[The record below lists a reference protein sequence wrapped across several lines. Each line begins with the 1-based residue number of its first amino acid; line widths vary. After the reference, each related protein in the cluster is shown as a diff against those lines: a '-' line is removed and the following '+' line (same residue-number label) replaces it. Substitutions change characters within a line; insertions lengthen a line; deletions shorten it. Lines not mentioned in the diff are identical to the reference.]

1 MALGGGT
8 WLTQNKKLPGTY
20 INFVSKVRASV
31 NMADRGYAAMPL
43 DLDWGI
49 EGEVFTVE
57 NADFQKNSMLYF
69 GYDYSH
75 EKMKPLRDLF
85 KNLKTGYFYRINNGA
100 VKASNSLATAKYGGV
115 RGNNFTIAI
124 QPNIDDETKYDVITY
139 LNEYKDINNSIIGMA
154 QVGSAAT
161 AEKDTTFTMMDKQ
174 TISTWAEITDNDYV
188 VFKRTGLLSESIT
201 AGTPLEGG
209 SNGGEI
215 SGLQYQDFLEKIE
228 PYYFNIL
235 GCVSTDETIQD
246 LMIQFTKRLRD
257 EVGAKFQCVVYG
269 YENADYEGVISI
281 QNSVIDKGESPA
293 NLVYWVTGAEAS
305 CAVNASCT
313 NKTYDGE
320 YIINTNYKQT
330 ELEKAITNGMLI
342 FHRVADNVD
351 GDIVGDINILRDINT
366 FTSFTK
372 EKNEDFS
379 SNQVIRVLD
388 QHAIDIARLFNKTYL
403 GKEPND
409 NEGRM
414 ALWGDIVAYEKEMQ
428 RIRAITNFKAE
439 DVPIPTMGQSKET
452 VLSEYAIQPVICMEK
467 LYMNI
472 IVA

>member
-20 INFVSKVRASV
+20 INFTSKVRASV
-31 NMADRGYAAMPL
+31 NLADRGYAAMPL
-43 DLDWGI
+43 ELDWGP

-57 NADFQKNSMLYF
+57 NEDFQKNSMKYF

-75 EKMKPLRDLF
+75 EKIKGLRDLF

-100 VKASNSLATAKYGGV
+100 AKASCTLATAKYSGT
-115 RGNNFTIAI
+115 RGNDLVIAL
-124 QPNIDDETKYDVITY
+124 QANIDNDDQYDITTY
-139 LNEYKDINNSIIGMA
+139 LKDPNTGTM
-154 QVGSAAT
+154 
-161 AEKDTTFTMMDKQ
+161 TTLDKQ
-174 TISTWAEITDNDYV
+174 TISSWDDVQDNDYV
-188 VFKRTGLLSESIT
+188 VFTREGDLSTATT
-201 AGTPLEGG
+201 AGTPLTEG
-209 SNGGEI
+209 SNGEDVT
-215 SGLQYQDFLEKIE
+215 GLQYQEFLEKIE

-235 GCVSTDETIQD
+235 GCVSTEEEIQD
-246 LMIQFTKRLRD
+246 LMVQFTKRLRD
-257 EVGAKFQCVVYG
+257 EVGAKFQCVLYN

-281 QNSVIDKGESPA
+281 QNAVTDEGENPA
-293 NLVYWVTGAEAS
+293 SLVYWVTGAEAS

-313 NKTYDGE
+313 NKTYDGDFTV
-320 YIINTNYKQT
+320 NTNYKQT
-330 ELEKAITNGMLI
+330 ELENAITNGMLI
-342 FHRVADNVD
+342 FHRVADSVD
-351 GDIVGDINILRDINT
+351 SDIVGNVNILRDINT

-409 NEGRM
+409 EEGRT
-414 ALWGDIVAYEKEMQ
+414 ALWGDIVAYEQEMQ
-428 RIRAITNFKAE
+428 RIRAITNFSSD
-439 DVPIPTMGQSKET
+439 DVPVPTMGQSKET
-452 VLSEYAIQPVICMEK
+452 VLSEYAIQPVMCMEK

-472 IVA
+472 IIS

>member
-20 INFVSKVRASV
+20 INFTSKVRASV
-31 NMADRGYAAMPL
+31 NLADRGYAAMPL
-43 DLDWGI
+43 ELDWGP

-57 NADFQKNSMLYF
+57 NEDFQKNSMKYF

-75 EKMKPLRDLF
+75 DKIKGLRDLF

-100 VKASNSLATAKYGGV
+100 AKASCTLATAKYSGT
-115 RGNNFTIAI
+115 RGNDLVIAL
-124 QPNIDDETKYDVITY
+124 QANIDNDDQYDITTY
-139 LNEYKDINNSIIGMA
+139 LKDPDTGTM
-154 QVGSAAT
+154 T
-161 AEKDTTFTMMDKQ
+161 ALDKQ
-174 TISTWAEITDNDYV
+174 TISSWDDVQDNDYV
-188 VFKRTGLLSESIT
+188 VFTREGDLSTATT
-201 AGTPLEGG
+201 AGTPLTEG
-209 SNGGEI
+209 SNGEDVT
-215 SGLQYQDFLEKIE
+215 GLQYQEFLEKIE

-235 GCVSTDETIQD
+235 GCVSTEEEIQD
-246 LMIQFTKRLRD
+246 LMVQFTKRLRD
-257 EVGAKFQCVVYG
+257 EVGAKFQCVLYG

-281 QNSVIDKGESPA
+281 QNAVTDSGENPA
-293 NLVYWVTGAEAS
+293 SLVYWVTGAEAS

-313 NKTYDGE
+313 NKTYDGDFTV
-320 YIINTNYKQT
+320 NTNYKQT

-342 FHRVADNVD
+342 FHRVADSVD
-351 GDIVGDINILRDINT
+351 GDIVGNVNILRDINT

-409 NEGRM
+409 EEGRT
-414 ALWGDIVAYEKEMQ
+414 ALWGDIVAYEQEMQ
-428 RIRAITNFKAE
+428 RIRAITNFSSD

-452 VLSEYAIQPVICMEK
+452 VLSEYAIQPVMCMEK

-472 IVA
+472 IIA

>member
-20 INFVSKVRASV
+20 INFVSKVRANV

-43 DLDWGI
+43 ELDWGI

-57 NADFQKNSMLYF
+57 NTDFQKNSMQIF

-75 EKMKPLRDLF
+75 EKLQPLRDLF

-100 VKASNSLATAKYGGV
+100 VKASNDLATAKYGGI
-115 RGNNFTIAI
+115 RGNDLTISI
-124 QPNIDDETKYDVITY
+124 QKNIDDEEKYDVITY
-139 LNEYKDINNSIIGMA
+139 LNEYTNSHNSLVGTA
-154 QVGSAAT
+154 QIAIAHT
-161 AEKDTTFTMMDKQ
+161 AQKSNVLTILDKQ
-174 TISTWAEITDNDYV
+174 TISAWENLKDNDYV
-188 VFKRTGLLSESIT
+188 KFKRSGTLSEKVT
-201 AGTPLEGG
+201 ANKPLEGG
-209 SNGGEI
+209 TNGSEI
-215 SGLQYQDFLEKIE
+215 SGLQYQEFLEKIE

-235 GCVSTDETIQD
+235 GCVSTEKTIQD

-257 EVGAKFQCVVYG
+257 EVGAKFQCVVYN

-281 QNSVIDKGESPA
+281 KNSVTDEGKSPA
-293 NLVYWVTGAEAS
+293 SLVYWVTGAEAS

-320 YIINTNYKQT
+320 YTINTNYKQT
-330 ELEKAITNGMLI
+330 ELEKAITNGMLM

-351 GDIVGDINILRDINT
+351 GDIVGDVNILRDINT
-366 FTSFTK
+366 FTSFSK

-409 NEGRM
+409 DDGRM

-428 RIRAITNFKAE
+428 RIRAITNFTSE
-439 DVPIPTMGQSKET
+439 DVPIPTMGQSKEI
-452 VLSEYAIQPVICMEK
+452 VLSEYTIQPVMCMEK

>member
-20 INFVSKVRASV
+20 INFTNKVRASV
-31 NMADRGYAAMPL
+31 NLADRGYAAMPL
-43 DLDWGI
+43 ELDWGP

-57 NADFQKNSMLYF
+57 NEDFQKNSMKYF

-75 EKMKPLRDLF
+75 DKIKGLRDLF

-100 VKASNSLATAKYGGV
+100 AKASCTLATAKYSGT
-115 RGNNFTIAI
+115 RGNDLVIAL
-124 QPNIDDETKYDVITY
+124 QANIDNDDQYDITTY
-139 LNEYKDINNSIIGMA
+139 LKDP
-154 QVGSAAT
+154 
-161 AEKDTTFTMMDKQ
+161 DTGTMTVLDKQ
-174 TISTWAEITDNDYV
+174 TISSWDDVQDNDYV
-188 VFKRTGLLSESIT
+188 VFTREGDLSTATT
-201 AGTPLEGG
+201 AGTPLTEG
-209 SNGGEI
+209 SNGEDVT
-215 SGLQYQDFLEKIE
+215 GLQYQEFLEKIE

-235 GCVSTDETIQD
+235 GCVSTEDEIQD
-246 LMIQFTKRLRD
+246 LMVQFTKRLRD
-257 EVGAKFQCVVYG
+257 EVGAKFQCVLYG

-281 QNSVIDKGESPA
+281 QNAVTDSGENPA
-293 NLVYWVTGAEAS
+293 SLVYWVTGAEAS

-313 NKTYDGE
+313 NKTYDGDFTV
-320 YIINTNYKQT
+320 NTNYKQT
-330 ELEKAITNGMLI
+330 ELENAITNGMLI
-342 FHRVADNVD
+342 FHRVADSVD
-351 GDIVGDINILRDINT
+351 GDIVGNINILRDINT

-388 QHAIDIARLFNKTYL
+388 QHAIDIARLFNRTYL

-409 NEGRM
+409 EEGRT
-414 ALWGDIVAYEKEMQ
+414 ALWGDIVAYEQEMQ
-428 RIRAITNFKAE
+428 RIRAITNFSSD

-452 VLSEYAIQPVICMEK
+452 VLSEYAIQPVMCMEK

-472 IVA
+472 IIA

>member
-20 INFVSKVRASV
+20 INFISKVRASV
-31 NMADRGYAAMPL
+31 NMADRGYGAMPL
-43 DLDWGI
+43 ELDWGP
-49 EGEVFTVE
+49 ENEVFTVE

-75 EKMKPLRDLF
+75 EKLQPLRDLF

-100 VKASNSLATAKYGGV
+100 VKASNDLATAKYGGI
-115 RGNNFTIAI
+115 RGNDLTISI
-124 QPNIDDETKYDVITY
+124 QKNIDDEEKYDVITY
-139 LNEYKDINNSIIGMA
+139 LNEYKDSQNSLVGTVQIGVANTA
-154 QVGSAAT
+154 QKSNVLT
-161 AEKDTTFTMMDKQ
+161 ILDKQ
-174 TISTWAEITDNDYV
+174 TISNWENLKDNDYV
-188 VFKRTGLLSESIT
+188 KFKRSGTLSEKVI
-201 AGTPLEGG
+201 ANKPLEGG
-209 SNGGEI
+209 SNGSEI
-215 SGLQYQDFLEKIE
+215 SGLQYQEFLEKIE

-235 GCVSTDETIQD
+235 GCVSTEKTIQD
-246 LMIQFTKRLRD
+246 LIIQFTKRLRD
-257 EVGAKFQCVVYG
+257 EVGAKFQCVVYN

-281 QNSVIDKGESPA
+281 KNSVTDEGKSPA
-293 NLVYWVTGAEAS
+293 SLVYWVTGAEAS

-320 YIINTNYKQT
+320 YTINTNYKQT

-366 FTSFTK
+366 FTSFSK

-409 NEGRM
+409 DEGRM

-452 VLSEYAIQPVICMEK
+452 VLSEYAIQPVMCMEK

>member
-20 INFVSKVRASV
+20 INFTSKVRASV
-31 NMADRGYAAMPL
+31 NLADRGYGAMPL
-43 DLDWGI
+43 ELDWGP

-57 NADFQKNSMLYF
+57 NEDFQKNSMKYF

-75 EKMKPLRDLF
+75 DKIKGLRDLF

-100 VKASNSLATAKYGGV
+100 AKASCTLATAKYSGT
-115 RGNNFTIAI
+115 RGNDLVIAL
-124 QPNIDDETKYDVITY
+124 QANIDNDDQYDITTY
-139 LNEYKDINNSIIGMA
+139 LKDPDTGTM
-154 QVGSAAT
+154 T
-161 AEKDTTFTMMDKQ
+161 ALDKQ
-174 TISTWAEITDNDYV
+174 TISSWDDVQDNDYV
-188 VFKRTGLLSESIT
+188 VFTREGDLSTATT
-201 AGTPLEGG
+201 AGTPLTEG
-209 SNGGEI
+209 SNGEDVT
-215 SGLQYQDFLEKIE
+215 GLQYQEFLEKIE

-235 GCVSTDETIQD
+235 GCVSTEEEIQD
-246 LMIQFTKRLRD
+246 LMVQFTKRLRD
-257 EVGAKFQCVVYG
+257 EVGAKFQCVLYG

-281 QNSVIDKGESPA
+281 QNAVTDSGENPA
-293 NLVYWVTGAEAS
+293 SLVYWVTGAEAS

-313 NKTYDGE
+313 NKTYDGDFTV
-320 YIINTNYKQT
+320 NTNYKQT

-342 FHRVADNVD
+342 FHRVADSVD
-351 GDIVGDINILRDINT
+351 GDIVGNVNILRDINT

-409 NEGRM
+409 EEGRT
-414 ALWGDIVAYEKEMQ
+414 ALWGDIVAYEQEMQ
-428 RIRAITNFKAE
+428 RIRAITNFSSD

-452 VLSEYAIQPVICMEK
+452 VLSEYAIQPVMCMEK

-472 IVA
+472 IIA

>member
-20 INFVSKVRASV
+20 INFTSKVRASV
-31 NMADRGYAAMPL
+31 NLADRGYAAMPL
-43 DLDWGI
+43 ELYWGP

-57 NADFQKNSMLYF
+57 NEDFQKNFMKYF

-75 EKMKPLRDLF
+75 DKIKGLRDLF

-100 VKASNSLATAKYGGV
+100 AKASCTLATAKYSGT
-115 RGNNFTIAI
+115 RGNDLVIAL
-124 QPNIDDETKYDVITY
+124 QANIDNDDQYDITTY
-139 LNEYKDINNSIIGMA
+139 LKDP
-154 QVGSAAT
+154 
-161 AEKDTTFTMMDKQ
+161 DTGTMTVLDKQ
-174 TISTWAEITDNDYV
+174 TISSWDDVQDNDYV
-188 VFKRTGLLSESIT
+188 VFTREGDLSTATT
-201 AGTPLEGG
+201 AGTPLTEG
-209 SNGGEI
+209 SNGEDVT
-215 SGLQYQDFLEKIE
+215 GLQYQEFLEKIE

-235 GCVSTDETIQD
+235 GCVSTEEEIQD
-246 LMIQFTKRLRD
+246 LMVQFTKRLRD
-257 EVGAKFQCVVYG
+257 EVGAKFQCVLYG

-281 QNSVIDKGESPA
+281 QNAVTDSGENPA
-293 NLVYWVTGAEAS
+293 SLVYWVTGAEAS

-313 NKTYDGE
+313 NKTYDGDFTV
-320 YIINTNYKQT
+320 NTNYKQT
-330 ELEKAITNGMLI
+330 ELENAITNGMLI
-342 FHRVADNVD
+342 FHRVADSVD
-351 GDIVGDINILRDINT
+351 GDIVGNINILRDINT

-388 QHAIDIARLFNKTYL
+388 QHAIDIARLFNRTYL

-409 NEGRM
+409 EEGRT
-414 ALWGDIVAYEKEMQ
+414 ALWGDIVAYEQEMQ
-428 RIRAITNFKAE
+428 RIRAITNFSSD

-452 VLSEYAIQPVICMEK
+452 VLSEYAIQPVMCMEK

-472 IVA
+472 IIA

>member
-20 INFVSKVRASV
+20 INFTSKVRASV
-31 NMADRGYAAMPL
+31 NLADRGYAAMPL
-43 DLDWGI
+43 ELDWGP

-57 NADFQKNSMLYF
+57 NEDFQKNSMKYF

-75 EKMKPLRDLF
+75 EKIKGLRDLF

-100 VKASNSLATAKYGGV
+100 EKASCTLATAKYSGT
-115 RGNNFTIAI
+115 RGNDLVIAL
-124 QPNIDDETKYDVITY
+124 QANIDNDDQYDITTY
-139 LNEYKDINNSIIGMA
+139 LKDPNTGTM
-154 QVGSAAT
+154 
-161 AEKDTTFTMMDKQ
+161 TTLDKQ
-174 TISTWAEITDNDYV
+174 TISSWDDVQDNDYV
-188 VFKRTGLLSESIT
+188 VFTREGDLSTATT
-201 AGTPLEGG
+201 AGTPLTEG
-209 SNGGEI
+209 SNGEDVT
-215 SGLQYQDFLEKIE
+215 GLQYQEFLEKIE

-235 GCVSTDETIQD
+235 GCVSTEEEIQD
-246 LMIQFTKRLRD
+246 LMVQFTKRLRD
-257 EVGAKFQCVVYG
+257 EVGAKFQCVLYN

-281 QNSVIDKGESPA
+281 QNAVTDEGENPA
-293 NLVYWVTGAEAS
+293 SLVYWVTGAEAS

-313 NKTYDGE
+313 NKTYDGDFTV
-320 YIINTNYKQT
+320 NTNYKQT
-330 ELEKAITNGMLI
+330 ELENAITNGMLI
-342 FHRVADNVD
+342 FHRVADSVD
-351 GDIVGDINILRDINT
+351 GDIVGNVNILRDINT

-409 NEGRM
+409 EEGRT
-414 ALWGDIVAYEKEMQ
+414 ALWGDIVAYEQEMQ
-428 RIRAITNFKAE
+428 RIRAITNFSSD
-439 DVPIPTMGQSKET
+439 DVPVPTMGQSKET
-452 VLSEYAIQPVICMEK
+452 VLSEYAIQPVMCMEK

-472 IVA
+472 IIS

>member
-20 INFVSKVRASV
+20 INFTSKVRASV
-31 NMADRGYAAMPL
+31 NLADRGYAAMPL
-43 DLDWGI
+43 ELDWGP

-57 NADFQKNSMLYF
+57 NEDFQKNSMKYF

-75 EKMKPLRDLF
+75 DKIKGLRDLF

-100 VKASNSLATAKYGGV
+100 AKASCTLATAKYSGT
-115 RGNNFTIAI
+115 RGNDLVIAL
-124 QPNIDDETKYDVITY
+124 QANIDNDDQYDITTY
-139 LNEYKDINNSIIGMA
+139 LKDP
-154 QVGSAAT
+154 
-161 AEKDTTFTMMDKQ
+161 DTGTMTVLDKQ
-174 TISTWAEITDNDYV
+174 TISSWDDVQDNDYV
-188 VFKRTGLLSESIT
+188 VFTREGDLSTATT
-201 AGTPLEGG
+201 AGTPLTEG
-209 SNGGEI
+209 SNGEDVT
-215 SGLQYQDFLEKIE
+215 GLQYQEFLEKIE

-235 GCVSTDETIQD
+235 GCVSTEEEIQD
-246 LMIQFTKRLRD
+246 LMVQFTKRLRD
-257 EVGAKFQCVVYG
+257 EVGAKFQCVLYG

-281 QNSVIDKGESPA
+281 QNAVTDSGENPA
-293 NLVYWVTGAEAS
+293 SLVYWVTGAEAS

-313 NKTYDGE
+313 NKTYDGDFTV
-320 YIINTNYKQT
+320 NTNYKQT
-330 ELEKAITNGMLI
+330 ELENAITNGMLI
-342 FHRVADNVD
+342 FHRVADSVD
-351 GDIVGDINILRDINT
+351 GDIVGNINILRDINT

-388 QHAIDIARLFNKTYL
+388 QHAIDIARLFNRTYL

-409 NEGRM
+409 EEGRT
-414 ALWGDIVAYEKEMQ
+414 ALWGDIVAYEQEMQ
-428 RIRAITNFKAE
+428 RIRAITNFSSD

-452 VLSEYAIQPVICMEK
+452 VLSEYAIQPVMCMEK

-472 IVA
+472 IIA

>member
-20 INFVSKVRASV
+20 INFTSKVRASV
-31 NMADRGYAAMPL
+31 NLADRGYAAMPL
-43 DLDWGI
+43 ELDWGP

-57 NADFQKNSMLYF
+57 NEDFQKNSMKYF

-75 EKMKPLRDLF
+75 DKIKGLRDLF

-100 VKASNSLATAKYGGV
+100 AKASCTLATAKYSGT
-115 RGNNFTIAI
+115 RGNDLVIAL
-124 QPNIDDETKYDVITY
+124 QANIDNDDQYDITTY
-139 LNEYKDINNSIIGMA
+139 LKDPDTGTM
-154 QVGSAAT
+154 T
-161 AEKDTTFTMMDKQ
+161 ALDKQ
-174 TISTWAEITDNDYV
+174 TISSWDDVQDNDYV
-188 VFKRTGLLSESIT
+188 VFTREGDLSTATT
-201 AGTPLEGG
+201 AGTPLTEG
-209 SNGGEI
+209 SNGEDVT
-215 SGLQYQDFLEKIE
+215 GLQYQEFLEKIE

-235 GCVSTDETIQD
+235 GCVSTEEEIQD
-246 LMIQFTKRLRD
+246 LMVQFTKRLRD
-257 EVGAKFQCVVYG
+257 EVGAKFQCVLYG

-281 QNSVIDKGESPA
+281 QNAVTDSGENPA
-293 NLVYWVTGAEAS
+293 SLVYWVTGAEAS

-313 NKTYDGE
+313 NKTYDGDFTV
-320 YIINTNYKQT
+320 NTNYKQT
-330 ELEKAITNGMLI
+330 ELENAITNGMLI
-342 FHRVADNVD
+342 FHRVADSVD
-351 GDIVGDINILRDINT
+351 GDIVGNINILRDINT

-388 QHAIDIARLFNKTYL
+388 QHAIDIARLFNRTYL

-409 NEGRM
+409 EEGRT
-414 ALWGDIVAYEKEMQ
+414 ALWGDIVAYEQEMQ
-428 RIRAITNFKAE
+428 RIRAITNFSYD

-452 VLSEYAIQPVICMEK
+452 VLSEYAIQPVMCMEK

-472 IVA
+472 IIA